1 MSVPILKTS
10 KLQTMILIKFKFS
23 ESFWMALFIMRWLW
37 LTMRHS
43 GLLCVTLGCYGW
55 LWVTQVIP
63 VLVIPVFRTTAK
75 RCPLNFQ
82 NQTKVP
88 KI

>member
-43 GLLCVTLGCYGW
+43 GLLCVTL
-55 LWVTQVIP
+55 LWVAMAGSGSLRSFLCLELPQKDA
-63 VLVIPVFRTTAK
+63 L
-75 RCPLNFQ
+75 
-82 NQTKVP
+82 
-88 KI
+88 